1 MSDRQSALSRQ
12 AIDRTFAT
20 SGAERQDGR
29 SDDGSARQA
38 SAPLAIP
45 VAMRPAQSEP
55 ISFGRP
61 SSIPPALGERNAQ
74 RVISES
80 HVTGRR
86 SPANNAGGTP
96 LDSLQRLLPSVVKSR
111 SGSVLSRGFI
121 LKTDHYPSGE
131 LTMTCCVTIRFLTC
145 IRESIGSGPQRPRC
159 TELPSASSGRAERLR
174 SCATP
179 YPRSKSYI
187 ICPLM
192 STEHQQTNTCRLVL
206 YSRGTYRCV
215 RT

>member
-29 SDDGSARQA
+29 SDDGSARPA

-45 VAMRPAQSEP
+45 VAMRPSQSEP

-61 SSIPPALGERNAQ
+61 SSIPQALAERNAQ

-80 HVTGRR
+80 HVTGRK
-86 SPANNAGGTP
+86 SPANGSGGTP

-111 SGSVLSRGFI
+111 NGSVLSRGFI

-131 LTMTCCVTIRFLTC
+131 LSLTCCTMIRLFIC
-145 IRESIGSGPQRPRC
+145 NRESIGSRPQRPRC
-159 TELPSASSGRAERLR
+159 TELPSASCGWAKRLR
-174 SCATP
+174 GRPTP
-179 YPRSKSYI
+179 YARSKGYL
-187 ICPLM
+187 ICPWM
-192 STEHQQTNTCRLVL
+192 STKHQ
-206 YSRGTYRCV
+206 
-215 RT
+215 